1 MHRFGYILA
10 SVRTMLVHNHTVVSI
25 QVNILGKCTSCIR
38 ITLTNAVLEGPW
50 LIFGVD
56 KSLIFIANNG
66 LCYRLLYTSY
76 CSSSQEMSL
85 KETESETKTSKKD
98 W

>member
-1 MHRFGYILA
+1 MHLLHRFGYILA
-10 SVRTMLVHNHTVVSI
+10 SVRTML
-25 QVNILGKCTSCIR
+25 
-38 ITLTNAVLEGPW
+38 LEGPW